1 MGKGRGWRWK
11 KGEQEMGGES
21 SVLNPGL
28 ISSSSE
34 GSVRKEGLE
43 VLKLGM
49 V

>member
-1 MGKGRGWRWK
+1 
-11 KGEQEMGGES
+11 MGGES

-34 GSVRKEGLE
+34 GSVWKEGLE
-43 VLKLGM
+43 GLRLGM

>member
-1 MGKGRGWRWK
+1 
-11 KGEQEMGGES
+11 MGGES

-34 GSVRKEGLE
+34 GSVRKKGLE
-43 VLKLGM
+43 VIRLGL